1 MHWYRCVHVS
11 CMFCAYL
18 VVVPLITGV
27 AWVRNSRALWK
38 MSTQTFPCDADGAF
52 VTLDFV
58 VFRVS
63 LFVILQIAHFIKLFS
78 TNPAAV
84 RLFASMGQFVGQQ
97 LPSSCE
103 PLTAF
108 VAGIGNSRA
117 FDFMLVPSLPCG
129 KGNLAL
135 IASKNRP
142 VCCMDFLV
150 VHE

>member
-1 MHWYRCVHVS
+1 MDQQFSSSRN
-11 CMFCAYL
+11 
-18 VVVPLITGV
+18 PLITGV

-52 VTLDFV
+52 VALDFV

-63 LFVILQIAHFIKLFS
+63 LFVILQTAHFIKLFS

-84 RLFASMGQFVGQQ
+84 RLFASVGQFVGQQ
-97 LPSSCE
+97 LPSRCE

-108 VAGIGNSRA
+108 VAGVGNSRA
-117 FDFMLVPSLPCG
+117 FDLVLVASLPRG
-129 KGNLAL
+129 EGNLAI

-142 VCCMDFLV
+142 VSRMYFFM